1 MSGNRASFG
10 YVDGLCDFEIAHNQR
25 GDMGVFD
32 ASKTRQEFAEECDIN
47 TIMDRYEKSGAIT
60 HVNQTTPI
68 YMDVS
73 SMPDLR
79 ASLDIMR
86 EASLA
91 FYSLPAKVRREFD
104 NSPQD
109 FVTFAQDPAN
119 LERMREWGLAP
130 PAKTPDAPIEVKI
143 VGQAQT
149 LDPKPPGA
157 PTPAV

>member
-79 ASLDIMR
+79 SSLDIMR

-104 NSPQD
+104 NSPQFLFD
-109 FVTFAQDPAN
+109 SHFALYCARPMP
-119 LERMREWGLAP
+119 LYG
-130 PAKTPDAPIEVKI
+130 V
-143 VGQAQT
+143 
-149 LDPKPPGA
+149 PGNMDRL
-157 PTPAV
+157 